1 MRHDVE
7 CEAPLGFVSARS
19 PSNKSCAVITI
30 LVLLAVTGVHCGG
43 VTASNLAPWL
53 PLPANTVQDI
63 ADILFEGCHFRAWK
77 SEIDE
82 INLVLASEAVKWNSI
97 RMCPQKLSQALLR
110 YSAVLRFELAL
121 VLPTPNL
128 SRRNTKE
135 GCKGVSRKDRKPMN
149 FVYPIIKARNLR
161 TDGFHGVARAGRD

>member
-1 MRHDVE
+1 MRSVRK
-7 CEAPLGFVSARS
+7 CSPPLGVVSARC
-19 PSNKSCAVITI
+19 PNNKRGAVITI
-30 LVLLAVTGVHCGG
+30 QFLLAVAGVHCGG
-43 VTASNLAPWL
+43 VTASWRAPWL

-63 ADILFEGCHFRAWK
+63 ANVLFESCRFRARK
-77 SEIDE
+77 SKIDE
-82 INLVLASEAVKWNSI
+82 INLVLPSEAVKRNSI
-97 RMCPQKLSQALLR
+97 RMCPQKISQALLG
-110 YSAVLRFELAL
+110 YSAVLRFEPAL

-161 TDGFHGVARAGRD
+161 TDGFHGVARAGRN